1 MTNENVLVSLMAML
15 VVILVVLE
23 RSMGV
28 LGLGKQ
34 MIRLSDWA
42 VGKGLRLMNTCFQKS
57 KRWLITFR

>member
-1 MTNENVLVSLMAML
+1 
-15 VVILVVLE
+15 
-23 RSMGV
+23 MGV